1 MPITFRPLDTS
12 DLPHL
17 TVWLMEPHVRR
28 FYQPAPITLAEVA
41 AEYAPMIGNH
51 TPTIC
56 HVAVGGETPFA
67 YVQSYRNLAYPEWAH
82 MIAVRDGIS
91 VDLFIGDPAF
101 LHRGFGRAL
110 LDAYLA
116 RVAFAHF
123 RTETRAYI
131 AHATANT
138 MALRCSQAAG
148 FRPLREFVED
158 GVPTLLL
165 MRDAAKPVA
174 LSSPSPSSGRVGVG

>member
-1 MPITFRPLDTS
+1 MSITFRPLDTS
-12 DLPHL
+12 DLTRL
-17 TVWLMEPHVRR
+17 AAWLMEPHVRR

-56 HVAVGGETPFA
+56 HLAVSGGAPFA
-67 YVQSYRNLAYPEWAH
+67 YVQSYRNLAYPEWAAT
-82 MIAVRDGIS
+82 IAVDDGIS

-110 LDAYLA
+110 LDAYLTQ
-116 RVAFAHF
+116 VGFAHF

-138 MALRCSQAAG
+138 TALRCSRAAG

-158 GVPTLLL
+158 GVRTLLL
-165 MRDAAKPVA
+165 MRDAARSRDTA
-174 LSSPSPSSGRVGVG
+174 YSPLECWHR

>member
-1 MPITFRPLDTS
+1 MSITFRPLDTS
-12 DLPHL
+12 DLTRL
-17 TVWLMEPHVRR
+17 AAWLMEPHVRR
-28 FYQPAPITLAEVA
+28 FYQPAPITLAEVT

-56 HVAVGGETPFA
+56 HLAVSGGAPFA
-67 YVQSYRNLAYPEWAH
+67 YVQSYRNLAYPEWAAT
-82 MIAVRDGIS
+82 IAVDDGIS

-110 LDAYLA
+110 LDAYLTQ
-116 RVAFAHF
+116 VGFAHF

-138 MALRCSQAAG
+138 TALRCSKAAG
-148 FRPLREFVED
+148 FRPLREFMED

-165 MRDAAKPVA
+165 VRDAARSRDTA
-174 LSSPSPSSGRVGVG
+174 YSPLECWHR